1 MCSGCILVFAWMTV
15 WQDMG
20 LHAEVD
26 RFWGDVFFFCNG
38 LPCKLCD
45 PGVYMVQWLS
55 VYRSLKN
62 SEAAM

>member
-1 MCSGCILVFAWMTV
+1 MYIGLCMDDGVARHGAACGGVSFLVT
-15 WQDMG
+15 
-20 LHAEVD
+20 
-26 RFWGDVFFFCNG
+26 FFFCNG

-45 PGVYMVQWLS
+45 PGVYVVQWLS